1 MPNATLEDPGP
12 SPGAR
17 KAKLRWRNSH
27 PWHGPILYEF
37 PCLQPVRRSLT
48 RSVSLPLGGGILLF
62 NQLGHCPMFGR
73 SQIAISVPRGGC
85 ILPYLTRGVMPHRD
99 MHTIHSL
106 KGLRSLHSILDI
118 ENVQGIVT
126 FPDHGS
132 RSCMCPNHW
141 PQRAYPVLG
150 LLEPEKRGLRSIARI
165 FSQRSEILLEL
176 AVLY

>member
-1 MPNATLEDPGP
+1 ME
-12 SPGAR
+12 
-17 KAKLRWRNSH
+17 
-27 PWHGPILYEF
+27 EF
-37 PCLQPVRRSLT
+37 PSLA
-48 RSVSLPLGGGILLF
+48 RPNSIRIPLPPAGAPIVDSFGFLTLGGDFAFQSTWALPDIWPQSDCNF
-62 NQLGHCPMFGR
+62 C
-73 SQIAISVPRGGC
+73 AAWGC
-85 ILPYLTRGVMPHRD
+85 IQPYLTRGVMPHRD

-106 KGLRSLHSILDI
+106 KSLRSLHSILDI